1 MYVAKLGDMYF
12 KSCKQNTFLTEV
24 HKIEFTDEL
33 NNAKIFGRY
42 NFYHDAN
49 HLLFERLKDMGA
61 KFYELEE
68 HEADIDKL
76 CMN

>member
-1 MYVAKLGDMYF
+1 MYVAKLGGMYF
-12 KSCKQNTFLTEV
+12 KSCRQNTFLNEV

-42 NFYHDAN
+42 DFRQGTND
-49 HLLFERLKDMGA
+49 LLFRQLQYMGA

-76 CMN
+76 RKA